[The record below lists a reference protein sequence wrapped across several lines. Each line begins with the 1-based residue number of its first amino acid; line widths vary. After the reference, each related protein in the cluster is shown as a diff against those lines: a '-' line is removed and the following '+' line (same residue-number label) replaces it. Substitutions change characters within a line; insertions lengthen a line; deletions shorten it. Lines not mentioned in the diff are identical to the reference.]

1 MLNLIFFSVAII
13 LAFSKL
19 PDLYSTLVRIRYI
32 RQERNPIAR
41 FFMKKTG
48 IKSGLYILT
57 VIYMV
62 IVVLTTF
69 IAWSDVAP
77 YSKIYFIVLGL
88 IISAF
93 NLGVAHHNY
102 TGKDN
107 FFTKVINKITG
118 RFYY

>member
-1 MLNLIFFSVAII
+1 MLNLLFFSVAII
-13 LAFSKL
+13 LALSKL
-19 PDLYSTLVRIRYI
+19 PDLHSTLVRIRYVN
-32 RQERNPIAR
+32 QERNPVAR
-41 FFMKKTG
+41 FLMKKTG

-57 VIYMV
+57 AIYMV
-62 IVVLTTF
+62 IVVLTTY
-69 IAWSDVAP
+69 IAWSDIVP
-77 YSKIYFIVLGL
+77 FSKIYFIVMGL

-102 TGKDN
+102 TGEDN